1 MRKESII
8 LKVTY
13 EIFENLHEATKDMN
27 KNTYKSEV
35 DIKYLK
41 NKAMDEY
48 WEYQAVMAGQSL
60 EDENNIKIKFD
71 VYASA
76 LGMSSE
82 DLWSECENNHEGMLG
97 I

>member
-82 DLWSECENNHEGMLG
+82 DLWQDCENNHEGMLG

>member
-60 EDENNIKIKFD
+60 EDENNIKIIFD

-82 DLWSECENNHEGMLG
+82 DLWQDCENNHEGMLG

>member
-1 MRKESII
+1 M
-8 LKVTY
+8 KVTY

-82 DLWSECENNHEGMLG
+82 DLWQDCENNHEGMLG

>member
-1 MRKESII
+1 MKTEYT
-8 LKVTY
+8 LFK
-13 EIFENLHEATKDMN
+13 NLHEATKDMN
-27 KNTYKSEV
+27 KNTYTSEV

-41 NKAMDEY
+41 KKAMDEY
-48 WEYQAVMAGQSL
+48 WEYQAVMAGQSSK
-60 EDENNIKIKFD
+60 DENNIKIKFD

-82 DLWSECENNHEGMLG
+82 DLWTECENNHEGMLG

>member
-1 MRKESII
+1 M
-8 LKVTY
+8 KVTY

-48 WEYQAVMAGQSL
+48 WEYQAVMAGQIL

-82 DLWSECENNHEGMLG
+82 DLWQDCENNHEGMLG